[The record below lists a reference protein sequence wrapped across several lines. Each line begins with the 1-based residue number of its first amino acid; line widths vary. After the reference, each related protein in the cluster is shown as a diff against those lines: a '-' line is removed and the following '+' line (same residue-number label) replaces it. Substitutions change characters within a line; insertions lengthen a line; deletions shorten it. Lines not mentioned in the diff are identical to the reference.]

1 MTTTKVI
8 ENTYKIS
15 FSKEESS
22 CVYEMT
28 LDYDNGHIIVCYH
41 SNLDHLYYYDCE
53 HSGVLDCFYEAV
65 QDLEHCSIGR
75 ILNYYKK
82 SGEMVALQASS
93 RSVLAPVDC
102 GSGSCIVNKMK
113 KLPMNDILA
122 FFTEDEWDAIYNA
135 MADYQD
141 HGEEETELAYSIQ
154 SKITLLF
161 N

>member
-1 MTTTKVI
+1 MHIMTTTKVV
-8 ENTYKIS
+8 ENTYKIR

-53 HSGVLDCFYEAV
+53 HSGVLDCFYEAA

-82 SGEMVALQASS
+82 SGEMVSL
-93 RSVLAPVDC
+93 
-102 GSGSCIVNKMK
+102 
-113 KLPMNDILA
+113 
-122 FFTEDEWDAIYNA
+122 
-135 MADYQD
+135 
-141 HGEEETELAYSIQ
+141 
-154 SKITLLF
+154 
-161 N
+161 